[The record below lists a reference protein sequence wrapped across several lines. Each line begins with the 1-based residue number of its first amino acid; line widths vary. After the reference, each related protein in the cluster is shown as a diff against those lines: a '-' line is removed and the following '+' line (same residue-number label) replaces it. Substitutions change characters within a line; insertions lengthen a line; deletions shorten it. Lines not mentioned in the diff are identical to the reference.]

1 MNSLSNPESSRANTS
16 VYSAR
21 CHTGAPTAVLGRK
34 PPPHLHLIPTLPAH
48 RYWFNLSQFPP
59 QLNGVSPVCSIS
71 PQESGVWPSA
81 LSHNQA
87 SLPGPEHPPLPPDAL
102 FHAFSPYL
110 KSPTSH
116 LLDNSASFL
125 RTSTKKPSPPGHP
138 ALPGPCSPSLE
149 GPKLLPE
156 PPSLGLRTLFLKS
169 ALPSPPLASLSQPT
183 GPSRL

>member
-1 MNSLSNPESSRANTS
+1 MNSLSNPESSRANMS

-21 CHTGAPTAVLGRK
+21 CRTGAPTAVLGRK
-34 PPPHLHLIPTLPAH
+34 QPPHLHPIPTLPAH

-59 QLNGVSPVCSIS
+59 QLNRVSPVCSIS
-71 PQESGVWPSA
+71 PQGSGPRHCPATRPHSPG
-81 LSHNQA
+81 LST
-87 SLPGPEHPPLPPDAL
+87 LPFLLTPI

-116 LLDNSASFL
+116 LLDDHASFV
-125 RTSTKKPSPPGHP
+125 RTSTKKPSPPRHP
-138 ALPGPCSPSLE
+138 ALQGPRSPSLE

-156 PPSLGLRTLFLKS
+156 LPSLGLRTLFLKC
-169 ALPSPPLASLSQPT
+169 ALPSPPSASLSQPT